1 MSMFGLCCSCGI
13 VRMWYCLLGCPLRM
27 LLHLEYVEGTVAIK
41 VGLHINA
48 YVLGIVCSIFKN
60 MYGIPQ

>member
-1 MSMFGLCCSCGI
+1 
-13 VRMWYCLLGCPLRM
+13 M
-27 LLHLEYVEGTVAIK
+27 LLHLEYVEGTIAIK

-48 YVLGIVCSIFKN
+48 YVLGIVCSIVKN